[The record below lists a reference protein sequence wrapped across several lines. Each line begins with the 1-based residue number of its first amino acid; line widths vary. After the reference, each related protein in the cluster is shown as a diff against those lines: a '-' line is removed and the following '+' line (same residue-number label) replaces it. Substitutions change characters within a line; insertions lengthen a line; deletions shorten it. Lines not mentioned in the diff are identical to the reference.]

1 MITIDVR
8 WLNASG
14 MGTYLRHVVPG
25 IIAAFPERNFVL
37 IGDGDEI
44 EGLGIPSGAKVEV
57 VASNAKMYSL
67 VEQFEIP
74 GKIPKETELYFA
86 PHYNIPLR
94 YRGKMLVTVYDLFH
108 MSMPDLVGGLHK
120 RLYAKYM
127 FDAVRRKAAAIMT
140 ISEFTRDELVRF
152 TGKGR
157 QSVHPIHLGVDDSWF
172 EIPASENPHGRPYIL
187 FVGNIKPHKNLGA
200 LIKAYSMTE
209 LPLDLVLVGK
219 KEGFIT
225 GDSASMFEAG
235 KFEGRVHFTGRVD
248 DALLKRYVANADA
261 LVFPSLYEGFGLPPL
276 EAMAAGCPVIS
287 SNAAS
292 LPEICGDAALY
303 CDPYSPSDLAGKIK
317 HLMGDKALRDEFR
330 EKGLVRARQF
340 TWESCIRKT
349 CEVVDGLL
357 S

>member
-1 MITIDVR
+1 MITIDTR
-8 WLNASG
+8 WIHVSG
-14 MGTYLRHVVPG
+14 IGTYLKHVVPG
-25 IIAAFPERNFVL
+25 ILSAFPERNFVL
-37 IGDGDEI
+37 IGDRDEI
-44 EGLGIPSGAKVEV
+44 EGLGIQSDAKVDV
-57 VASNAKMYSL
+57 VASHAKMYSL
-67 VEQFEIP
+67 SEQFEIP
-74 GKIPKETELYFA
+74 GKIPKETRLYFA

-94 YRGKMLVTVYDLFH
+94 HRGRMLVTVYDLFH
-108 MSMPDLVGGLHK
+108 LAMPDLVGGLHK
-120 RLYAKYM
+120 RFYARFM
-127 FDAVRRKAAAIMT
+127 FGAVRKRADAIIT
-140 ISEFTRDELVRF
+140 ISDFTRDELVRY

-157 QSVHPIHLGVDDSWF
+157 QPIHPIHLGVDDSWF
-172 EIPASENPHGRPYIL
+172 EIPASENPHGRPYL
-187 FVGNIKPHKNLGA
+187 LYVGNVKPHKNLGA
-200 LIKAYSMTE
+200 LIRAYSMADV
-209 LPLDLVLVGK
+209 PQDLVLVGK

-225 GDSASMFEAG
+225 GDSASVFEAG
-235 KFEGRVHFTGRVD
+235 KLEGRVHFTGRLD
-248 DALLKRYVANADA
+248 DALLKRYVANADT

-303 CDPYSPSDLAGKIK
+303 CDPCSPSDVAGKIK

-330 EKGLVRARQF
+330 EKGLARARQF